1 MNPRKSIEELQL
13 QGDTGHVK
21 RALRRKERDAE
32 KRLAPE
38 TREYLDEIH
47 RLIKLALHDCSRGT
61 TIGEADTKPNP
72 AYKLLGGL
80 FKDRDR
86 LLRENLPEVEKSN
99 EDLLAELDSLTRN

>member
-13 QGDTGHVK
+13 QGDGGHVK
-21 RALRRKERDAE
+21 RALRRKQCDAQ
-32 KRLAPE
+32 KKLAPK
-38 TREYLDEIH
+38 TQKYLAEVEG
-47 RLIKLALHDCSRGT
+47 LIDLAIHDCNRGT

-72 AYKLLGGL
+72 AYKILDGL